1 MKKKSFKALKFLH
14 FFPQILFLH
23 LPTCIV
29 WNKLKRMK
37 TKIPKISGMQ
47 GTIKII
53 LPVLFYYSHLIM
65 FTYGSKLP
73 FSAHLQK
80 LLTAGVLHYM
90 IDVKT
95 LSFELLVY
103 FTPSVAF
110 IQCIFQKAF
119 SLSQSSKF
127 GECESAA
134 LLFALCLRLVVLILQ
149 AIIHF

>member
-1 MKKKSFKALKFLH
+1 
-14 FFPQILFLH
+14 
-23 LPTCIV
+23 
-29 WNKLKRMK
+29 
-37 TKIPKISGMQ
+37 
-47 GTIKII
+47 
-53 LPVLFYYSHLIM
+53 M

-127 GECESAA
+127 GECESGA